1 MSQIPLSL
9 GEPPAPTL
17 ENFVPGDNKGA
28 IQALS
33 ALTNPNLANRF
44 IYLWGSSGSGC
55 SHLLLAC
62 MAWADCFDDCQ
73 TLNEEQQRHAFVQ
86 FTEAL
91 SEPKR
96 RLLFAGDRP
105 PHQLNLR
112 EDLRSRLTQ
121 CLVFEVKP
129 LSEQDLRLALA
140 LTIAERGVQA
150 EPELIDYLLNRL
162 PRNMG
167 KLRAALDALDR
178 LSLERKKPLNI
189 VLARELLGGDW

>member
-17 ENFVPGDNKGA
+17 ANFVAGENQNAVQSLLD
-28 IQALS
+28 
-33 ALTNPNLANRF
+33 LTQGNYNNRF
-44 IYLWGSSGSGC
+44 IYLWGTSGSGC
-55 SHLLLAC
+55 SHLLQAC
-62 MAWADCFDDCQ
+62 ADWAICFDDCQ
-73 TLNEEQQRHAFVQ
+73 SLNGEQQRDAFVQ
-86 FTEAL
+86 FTQAL
-91 SEPKR
+91 IEPSR
-96 RLLFAGDRP
+96 CLIFAGDRP

-112 EDLRSRLTQ
+112 DDLQSRLTQ

-140 LTIAERGVQA
+140 LTIAERGIQA
-150 EPELIDYLLNRL
+150 SPDLIDYLTNRL

-167 KLRAALDALDR
+167 KLRTALDALDR

-189 VLARELLGGDW
+189 ALAREFLGGDW

>member
-1 MSQIPLSL
+1 MSQITLSL

-17 ENFVPGDNKGA
+17 ANFVAGENKNA
-28 IQALS
+28 VQSLLD
-33 ALTNPNLANRF
+33 LTHGNYSNRF
-44 IYLWGSSGSGC
+44 IYLWGISGSGC
-55 SHLLLAC
+55 SHLLQAC
-62 MAWADCFDDCQ
+62 TDWASCFDDCQ
-73 TLNEEQQRHAFVQ
+73 SLNDEQQREAFVQ
-86 FTEAL
+86 FTQAL
-91 SEPKR
+91 TEPTR
-96 RLLFAGDRP
+96 CLIFAGDRP

-112 EDLRSRLTQ
+112 DDLQSRLTQ

-140 LTIAERGVQA
+140 LTIAERGIQA
-150 EPELIDYLLNRL
+150 SPDLIDYLTNRL

-189 VLARELLGGDW
+189 ALAREFLGGDW

>member
-17 ENFVPGDNKGA
+17 ANFVAGENKNA
-28 IQALS
+28 VQSLLD
-33 ALTNPNLANRF
+33 LTQGNYSNRF
-44 IYLWGSSGSGC
+44 IYLWGISGSGC
-55 SHLLLAC
+55 SHLLQAC
-62 MAWADCFDDCQ
+62 ADWASCFDDCQ
-73 TLNEEQQRHAFVQ
+73 SLNDEQQHDAFVQ
-86 FTEAL
+86 FTQAL
-91 SEPKR
+91 TEPTR
-96 RLLFAGDRP
+96 CLIFAGDRP

-112 EDLRSRLTQ
+112 DDLQSRLTQ

-140 LTIAERGVQA
+140 LTIAERGIQA
-150 EPELIDYLLNRL
+150 SPDLIDYLTNRL

-189 VLARELLGGDW
+189 ALAREFLGGDW

>member
-17 ENFVPGDNKGA
+17 ANFVAGENKIA
-28 IQALS
+28 VQSLLD
-33 ALTNPNLANRF
+33 LTRGNYSNRF
-44 IYLWGSSGSGC
+44 IYLWGISGSGC
-55 SHLLLAC
+55 SHLLQAC
-62 MAWADCFDDCQ
+62 ADWATCFDDCQ
-73 TLNEEQQRHAFVQ
+73 SLTEGQQRDAFVQ
-86 FTEAL
+86 FTQAL
-91 SEPKR
+91 IEPTR
-96 RLLFAGDRP
+96 CLIFAGDRP
-105 PHQLNLR
+105 PHQLHLR
-112 EDLRSRLTQ
+112 DDLQSRLTQ

-140 LTIAERGVQA
+140 LTIAERGIQA
-150 EPELIDYLLNRL
+150 SPELIDFLTNRL

-189 VLARELLGGDW
+189 ALAREFLGGDW

>member
-17 ENFVPGDNKGA
+17 ANFVAGENKNA
-28 IQALS
+28 VQSLLD
-33 ALTNPNLANRF
+33 LTQSNYSNRF
-44 IYLWGSSGSGC
+44 IYLWGISGSGC
-55 SHLLLAC
+55 SHLLQAC
-62 MAWADCFDDCQ
+62 ADWASCFDDCQ
-73 TLNEEQQRHAFVQ
+73 SLKDEQQREAFVQ
-86 FTEAL
+86 FTQAL
-91 SEPKR
+91 IEPTR
-96 RLLFAGDRP
+96 CLIFAGDRP

-112 EDLRSRLTQ
+112 DDLQSRLTQ

-140 LTIAERGVQA
+140 LTIAERGIQA
-150 EPELIDYLLNRL
+150 SPDLIDYLTNRL

-189 VLARELLGGDW
+189 ALAREFLGGDW